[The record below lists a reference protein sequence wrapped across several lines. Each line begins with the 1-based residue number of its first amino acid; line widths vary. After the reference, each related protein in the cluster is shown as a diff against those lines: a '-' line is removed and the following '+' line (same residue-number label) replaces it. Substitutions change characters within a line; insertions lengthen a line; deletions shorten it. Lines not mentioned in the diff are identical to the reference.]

1 MRGILLSAGK
11 GSRLAPLTNSVT
23 KHLLPVHT
31 QPMIYHG
38 IASQMM
44 AGSRQILI
52 IVDPLNAPLVK
63 RLLSDGSQWGL
74 EITYATQQ
82 EPDGIAGSILL
93 GEKFLAGES
102 QTIVS
107 LGDNLFFGPGLGMS
121 LSKISAGPGAK
132 VFASWVE
139 NPQDY
144 GVVEFDPSGKVI
156 SIEEKPLKPKSN
168 YAIPGLYFYDHQ
180 VIDIAKR
187 LKPSA
192 RGELEITD
200 VNKAYLEMGQ
210 LQVKVLPRGTAW
222 MDTGTFESLA
232 EATEFVR
239 AVERRQGL
247 KIGCPEE
254 VAWRMGYIS
263 DNQLAKLAEPL
274 MKSGYGHYLLGL
286 LEQGR

>member
-1 MRGILLSAGK
+1 MKGIILAGGS
-11 GSRLAPLTNSVT
+11 GSRLKPVT
-23 KHLLPVHT
+23 SAVSKQLLPVYY
-31 QPMIYHG
+31 QPQIHYAFALLMLAGIKDILLISDNLSQAQFKNLLEDGQKWGIRLSYGIQEHPNG
-38 IASQMM
+38 IAD
-44 AGSRQILI
+44 AFLI
-52 IVDPLNAPLVK
+52 
-63 RLLSDGSQWGL
+63 
-74 EITYATQQ
+74 
-82 EPDGIAGSILL
+82 
-93 GEKFLAGES
+93 GETFIGKAKNTALM
-102 QTIVS
+102 
-107 LGDNLFFGPGLGMS
+107 LGDNILYGSGLGTS
-121 LSKISAGPGAK
+121 LRKLNEQSGAK
-132 VFASWVE
+132 IFANWVR
-139 NPQDY
+139 NPEDY
-144 GVVEFDPSGKVI
+144 GVVEFDSSGKII
-156 SIEEKPLKPKSN
+156 SIEEKPQKPKSN

-180 VIDIAKR
+180 VVDIAKR
-187 LKPSA
+187 LKPST

-239 AVERRQGL
+239 AVERLQGL

-254 VAWRMGYIS
+254 VAWRMGYID